1 MNYDLVQTIIG
12 IVGLIPIFLLWWQIK
27 SELKWKKISI
37 SLDKINLS
45 LLETNGNIIRDFGID
60 MNKDTMSDEDYKKLV
75 DEQNSE
81 LLYKARDILD
91 MFEDFA
97 TLYNMNVLNK
107 NFAYESYS
115 ENTIFF
121 YSKFKKIIDFYR
133 KKYDSFYYKNLEK
146 CANRF
151 MEIRQNELKMY
162 DKKIKK
168 FEKLKQKNI
177 DKLEKLHEKIK
188 DKSSGL
194 NEKF

>member
-1 MNYDLVQTIIG
+1 VNYDLVQTIIG